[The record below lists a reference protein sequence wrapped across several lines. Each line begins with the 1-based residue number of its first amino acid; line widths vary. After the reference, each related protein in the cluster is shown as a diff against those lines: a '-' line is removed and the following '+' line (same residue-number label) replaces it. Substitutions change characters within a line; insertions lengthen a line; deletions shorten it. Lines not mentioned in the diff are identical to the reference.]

1 MARFIVGYINLAR
14 LLFSSKFL
22 TNSISSYLFKCVTY
36 LVDLLDETKPLIGH
50 IFKPDDK
57 HRHFLLIL
65 VKKIRNKY
73 NTSDKQQHEFLLRKN
88 KLGRHN
94 GRGHFQKVYSP
105 PLEEELYIKIKMN
118 VNIFKYRVQ
127 LFQYINYFTC
137 KFCYTHYPSGNL
149 KYRYTTMYQNIVFT
163 LNTIHSADAINLC
176 GKKLLNTVKVDNYAW
191 RKFSLVTR

>member
-14 LLFSSKFL
+14 LLFSSKSV
-22 TNSISSYLFKCVTY
+22 TNSTSSNLFECVTY

-88 KLGRHN
+88 KLRRHN
-94 GRGHFQKVYSP
+94 GRGHF
-105 PLEEELYIKIKMN
+105 
-118 VNIFKYRVQ
+118 
-127 LFQYINYFTC
+127 
-137 KFCYTHYPSGNL
+137 
-149 KYRYTTMYQNIVFT
+149 
-163 LNTIHSADAINLC
+163 
-176 GKKLLNTVKVDNYAW
+176 
-191 RKFSLVTR
+191 